1 MVEES
6 EDRIAERAALLR
18 QGAGNYVNLCG
29 VLAGFVAV
37 IIVLVLTPGFFPKTS
52 TSSLEF
58 TVVLLS
64 ISSFGY
70 IMTALQF
77 IYISSTPL
85 WHYKSLEDMMKDY
98 AFSQYL
104 WTLFTAIFFGA
115 AAVLSFSLGTIYMTI
130 VALVALIGTARYLIV
145 DWWALAKRTPKRQ
158 E

>member
-6 EDRIAERAALLR
+6 EDKIAERAALLR

-37 IIVLVLTPGFFPKTS
+37 IIVLVLTPGFFPKTN
-52 TSSLEF
+52 TSSLEL

-77 IYISSTPL
+77 VNISSTPL
-85 WHYKSLEDMMKDY
+85 WHYKSFEDMRKEY

-104 WTLFTAIFFGA
+104 WTLFTAIFLGGV
-115 AAVLSFSLGTIYMTI
+115 AVLSFSVGTIYMTI

-145 DWWALAKRTPKRQ
+145 DWWALVKRTSKRQ